1 MRTKVGEWFDIFALE
16 IMIGGVMVLSAGLGF
31 VLGMMLGGSG

>member
-1 MRTKVGEWFDIFALE
+1 MAQLREWFDIFALE
-16 IMIGGVMVLSAGLGF
+16 IMVGGVMVLSAGLGF